1 LGRYHLDAAQRR
13 IMDYALQRSISL
25 HAIEPW
31 LECPAVT
38 QRSPLVRFPG
48 LPASSPRRELFA
60 RTPGERY
67 RLGRRNSVRRP
78 GVRFFCP
85 PGREHPSASESATD
99 ACHERGGDR
108 LGDLMFSQVLGRKRS
123 RRRWAKSYVFLG
135 SVCLAETFATPHRPA
150 LDGPGAGN

>member
-1 LGRYHLDAAQRR
+1 VSTQSLGRYHLDAAQRR

-38 QRSPLVRFPG
+38 QRSPL
-48 LPASSPRRELFA
+48 
-60 RTPGERY
+60 
-67 RLGRRNSVRRP
+67 
-78 GVRFFCP
+78 VRFFCP